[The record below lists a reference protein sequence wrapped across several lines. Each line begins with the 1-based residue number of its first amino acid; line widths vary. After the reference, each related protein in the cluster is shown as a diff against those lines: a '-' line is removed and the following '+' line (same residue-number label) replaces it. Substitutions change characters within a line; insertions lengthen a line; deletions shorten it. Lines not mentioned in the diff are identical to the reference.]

1 MHREDSPSGLHAHPR
16 GRCEAVAVTLMA
28 ASVEN
33 TLSKPTPI
41 KDLVVNRR
49 ARFEYHLLDHFEAGI
64 SLLGSEVKSLRAGRG
79 NLQEA
84 FVSIRDGNAYLHG
97 CHISPYAQANRNNH
111 EPLRVRP
118 LLLHRSEI
126 DKIQKGTQQKGMTA
140 VPVRIYVK
148 GRLIKV
154 EIALAK
160 GKKLHD
166 KRQTLKERDARRDM
180 ERGR

>member
-1 MHREDSPSGLHAHPR
+1 VSQPAFQH
-16 GRCEAVAVTLMA
+16 
-28 ASVEN
+28 
-33 TLSKPTPI
+33 
-41 KDLVVNRR
+41 DLIVNRR
-49 ARFEYHLLDHFEAGI
+49 ARHEYFLLDSFEAGI
-64 SLLGSEVKSLRAGRG
+64 ALLGSEVKSLRAGHG

-84 FVSIRDGNAYLHG
+84 WIALKDGSAWLHG

-111 EPLRVRP
+111 EPLRVRR

-126 DKIQKGTQQKGMTA
+126 DKIQKAVQQKGMTA

-148 GRLIKV
+148 GRHIKV

-166 KRQTLKERDARRDM
+166 KRETLKQRDA
-180 ERGR
+180 EREMARAR